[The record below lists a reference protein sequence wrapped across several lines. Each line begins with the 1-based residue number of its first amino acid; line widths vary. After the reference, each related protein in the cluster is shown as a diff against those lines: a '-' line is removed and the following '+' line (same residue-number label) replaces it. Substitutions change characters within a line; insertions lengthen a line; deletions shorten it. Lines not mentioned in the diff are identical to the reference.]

1 MLNEEEVFA
10 LLEPLGFEAI
20 TMDGRSIGEQ
30 AALFASAAVIVA
42 THGAALANLVFS
54 RPGTTVIELMGT
66 NTASPV
72 FAIPRVASW
81 PRLPDD
87 HGDRSSA
94 PRRWWTWQIDADTVV
109 DVRGLKLVPRT
120 ARTRLAPRTWPWRAN
135 FWTVCNSVRTRA
147 MRFRNLTGVVSDRA
161 NVPCRRQR

>member
-10 LLEPLGFEAI
+10 LLEPAGFEAV

-30 AALFASAAVIVA
+30 AALFASAEVIVA

-72 FAIPRVASW
+72 FAFLAWRRGLDYHMIMGTEP
-81 PRLPDD
+81 
-87 HGDRSSA
+87 A
-94 PRRWWTWQIDADTVV
+94 PPGRWWTWQIDADTVV
-109 DVRGLKLVPRT
+109 DVRGLRNCLE
-120 ARTRLAPRTWPWRAN
+120 RLALR
-135 FWTVCNSVRTRA
+135 
-147 MRFRNLTGVVSDRA
+147 
-161 NVPCRRQR
+161 